1 MYIYLSFSFY
11 LFANNPC
18 SMICRCSKAS
28 MYRVSPSTIPL
39 WLSHITVQRLLVES
53 VSSKHTSKYEC
64 GERFIDDPSM
74 TSSQEIA
81 NKEKWKRHSA
91 CLSNQRISSG
101 PHRSWNAEVPEQA
114 PVFVHIKCWSSWP
127 GGGSSVL
134 CTPILRI
141 CRFWVKISPDHVW
154 KRVSSQD
161 FVGFWIDL
169 VVECPFGNPRWRCRG
184 MKGQRTVD
192 PCHCSFPLA
201 CSLRQTTWCY

>member
-1 MYIYLSFSFY
+1 MQQSQHAPCIAIDNSFMIVTQHSAETSGRVRVKQAHVQVWMWGKVYWRSMVSF
-11 LFANNPC
+11 
-18 SMICRCSKAS
+18 
-28 MYRVSPSTIPL
+28 
-39 WLSHITVQRLLVES
+39 LLA
-53 VSSKHTSKYEC
+53 
-64 GERFIDDPSM
+64 M
-74 TSSQEIA
+74 TSSREIA
-81 NKEKWKRHSA
+81 NKEKWKRQSV

-169 VVECPFGNPRWRCRG
+169 VVEYPFRNPRWRCRG

-192 PCHCSFPLA
+192 PCHCSFPHA